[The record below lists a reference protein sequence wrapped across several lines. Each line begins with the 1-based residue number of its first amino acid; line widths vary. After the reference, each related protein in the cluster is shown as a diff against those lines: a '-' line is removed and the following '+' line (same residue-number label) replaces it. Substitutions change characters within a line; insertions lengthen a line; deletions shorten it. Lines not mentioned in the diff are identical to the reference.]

1 MKEGVRVTE
10 ESELSSHCALHV
22 RFFHAQHLAGSAF
35 DGRGS
40 FGQFNLRLASA
51 NKPFSVLF
59 ATSLCPPFR
68 TKVSTLDARQCTGPK
83 CQHGYHLLNQ
93 GVLRASSPNQRQNRF
108 GLAKVGYGHL
118 YKTKDDTEVKVPL
131 TKTTAT
137 VMVKEDKSFQNAITL
152 STRAASST
160 LIKRLNKGENPNVAI
175 AQEFPKW
182 RKVVG
187 RVLVGNFEEYLGDDL
202 SLWNKIL
209 DLKEH
214 VWEIDG
220 ISSLLSSLHSQL
232 AIPDPIILMLA
243 ASFFFVTI
251 LRQNSPFGF
260 ASPDCFSGA
269 FLGPIAVL
277 SDPMVSMSISFS
289 TFLPVFG
296 ISAHE
301 KLSVSIVDQYHCT
314 FSPDSS
320 D

>member
-1 MKEGVRVTE
+1 MKEGIRVTE

-93 GVLRASSPNQRQNRF
+93 GVLRASSPNQRQNPF

-137 VMVKEDKSFQNAITL
+137 VLVKEDKAMKLTVNFSVLDCL
-152 STRAASST
+152 SYRASRMLSPCQLGLLLSSPPIQYGVLVSWADYVGPDPMKSST

-175 AQEFPKW
+175 AQDFPKW
-182 RKVVG
+182 REVVG
-187 RVLVGNFEEYLGDDL
+187 RVLVGHFEEYLGDDL

-209 DLKEH
+209 DLKE
-214 VWEIDG
+214 VNEC
-220 ISSLLSSLHSQL
+220 L
-232 AIPDPIILMLA
+232 
-243 ASFFFVTI
+243 
-251 LRQNSPFGF
+251 
-260 ASPDCFSGA
+260 
-269 FLGPIAVL
+269 
-277 SDPMVSMSISFS
+277 
-289 TFLPVFG
+289 
-296 ISAHE
+296 
-301 KLSVSIVDQYHCT
+301 K
-314 FSPDSS
+314 
-320 D
+320 

>member
-1 MKEGVRVTE
+1 MKEGIRVTE

-137 VMVKEDKSFQNAITL
+137 VLVKEDKVASRML
-152 STRAASST
+152 SPCQLGLLLSSPPIQYGVLVSWADYVGPDPMKSST

-187 RVLVGNFEEYLGDDL
+187 RVLVGHFEEYLGDDL

-209 DLKEH
+209 DLKE
-214 VWEIDG
+214 VNE
-220 ISSLLSSLHSQL
+220 SL
-232 AIPDPIILMLA
+232 
-243 ASFFFVTI
+243 
-251 LRQNSPFGF
+251 
-260 ASPDCFSGA
+260 
-269 FLGPIAVL
+269 
-277 SDPMVSMSISFS
+277 
-289 TFLPVFG
+289 
-296 ISAHE
+296 
-301 KLSVSIVDQYHCT
+301 K
-314 FSPDSS
+314 
-320 D
+320 